1 MAPRRTSIRIGAS
14 SADSAGSGN
23 ATNLSFRVAAGATGI
38 AGADWARSASTT
50 QRLSKFALIDRV
62 IAAEAIEVPGCRQ
75 AATASALNCS
85 L

>member
-14 SADSAGSGN
+14 AAGSGGRGN
-23 ATNLSFRVAAGATGI
+23 ATNLSLWVAAGAIGI
-38 AGADWARSASTT
+38 AGTDWARSASTT
-50 QRLSKFALIDRV
+50 QRLSKFALIDRI
-62 IAAEAIEVPGCRQ
+62 IAAEAMEVPGCRQ